1 MSKFLD
7 NVRSLD
13 WWVIAS
19 VLAFI
24 AAGAITVVDIM
35 DGQDNSL
42 MFRNMGAWLN
52 TAAIV
57 FALFS
62 LRDSLF
68 SLRGEQMRRAYDPD
82 LRGK

>member
-7 NVRSLD
+7 KVRSLD

-19 VLAFI
+19 LLAFI
-24 AAGAITVVDIM
+24 AAGAITVVDIA

-42 MFRNMGAWLN
+42 MFRNMSAWLN

-62 LRDSLF
+62 LRDSLL

>member
-7 NVRSLD
+7 KVRSLD

-19 VLAFI
+19 LLAFI
-24 AAGAITVVDIM
+24 AAGAIAVIDIM

-42 MFRNMGAWLN
+42 MFRNMAAWLN